1 MGTKDLMQ
9 MCFGTALLAA
19 ISVTAAAQTQSQ
31 PAQTPNQNQTQ
42 TTQGQTQAQPAQ
54 PTQKQSFW
62 QRMKASAMQGAQNT
76 AQQGG
81 QQVQNGV
88 QGATQGVQNGVQGAT
103 QGMQQGVQGATQG
116 MQQTGQQMVTGAAPM
131 NASFSGSGA
140 GSSCGPSCFNAGP
153 FQANVQQMTM
163 SQQGAWHVI
172 RMNIQFHN
180 STNQPLMI
188 AYKEGSMV
196 MVDNNG
202 NAYVPAGGNPG
213 ELQGMGIDRGSQT
226 DSQFQLG
233 PGQTGSAMFSVARV
247 RSDTSPVGTAY
258 QYNLTI
264 DELQAQNGAMAIPV
278 RSYNMNFPSLTAGM
292 NTGFGSGSQVAGGA
306 APAGSSSY
314 VAGQPAAGT
323 KAAAV
328 GTAVPAS
335 NPAVVR
341 TATPAAAAKA
351 GVVNNAAMT
360 SNTGAAAKKVVVV
373 RPIPAANSGGKAAV
387 VVVKPIP
394 AASKTTAKPATTATP
409 TTATTS
415 NK

>member
-1 MGTKDLMQ
+1 MGRNDLLQ

-19 ISVTAAAQTQSQ
+19 ISITAGAQTQN
-31 PAQTPNQNQTQ
+31 QTTQTQNQTQTQ

-62 QRMKASAMQGAQNT
+62 QKMKASAMQGAQNS
-76 AQQGG
+76 AQQGS
-81 QQVQNGV
+81 QQVQQGV
-88 QGATQGVQNGVQGAT
+88 QGATQGVQQGVNGAT

-116 MQQTGQQMVTGAAPM
+116 MQQSGQQMVTGANPM
-131 NASFSGSGA
+131 NTSFSGAGA
-140 GSSCGPSCFNAGP
+140 GSSCGSSCFNAGP

-180 STNQPLMI
+180 STNQPLTI

-202 NAYVPAGGNPG
+202 NTYVPAGGNPG
-213 ELQGMGIDRGSQT
+213 ELQGMGVDRGSQT

-264 DELQAQNGAMAIPV
+264 DELQAQNGAMAIAV
-278 RSYNMNFPSLTAGM
+278 RSYNMNFPSLSAGIS
-292 NTGFGSGSQVAGGA
+292 NTGFGSGSQVAGSA
-306 APAGSSSY
+306 TPTGSSSY
-314 VAGQPAAGT
+314 VAGQPSTATKTATVGT
-323 KAAAV
+323 
-328 GTAVPAS
+328 TAVPAT
-335 NPAVVR
+335 
-341 TATPAAAAKA
+341 TAGT
-351 GVVNNAAMT
+351 VNNAAMK
-360 SNTGAAAKKVVVV
+360 SSTGATTKQVVVV
-373 RPIPAANSGGKAAV
+373 RPIPAANSSAAKTAV
-387 VVVKPIP
+387 VVKTIP
-394 AASKTTAKPATTATP
+394 VTTKTTAKPATTATP
-409 TTATTS
+409 ATTTTT
-415 NK
+415 KQ